1 MSFSCAKCGTT
12 ITRDFPDGKF
22 SPPTKCEMQACKS
35 RNFNPIRSSA
45 QPIDFQKIR
54 YNFLHICAPI
64 SENAHFGGYTINF
77 VFGFINLFIIFR
89 IQELLKSEHHEE
101 GRVPRTVECE
111 LTQDLVDACIPG
123 DIVTVTGII
132 RVINNYMDIGGG
144 KEGAMKEPQFCHI
157 LLEWLMKIKPRILL
171 LKEVLKFLF

>member
-1 MSFSCAKCGTT
+1 
-12 ITRDFPDGKF
+12 
-22 SPPTKCEMQACKS
+22 MQ
-35 RNFNPIRSSA
+35 
-45 QPIDFQKIR
+45 QTVEV
-54 YNFLHICAPI
+54 LHKYCHWIHCL
-64 SENAHFGGYTINF
+64 
-77 VFGFINLFIIFR
+77 FINFR

-144 KEGAMKEPQFCHI
+144 REGVTKEPQCY
-157 LLEWLMKIKPRILL
+157 
-171 LKEVLKFLF
+171 